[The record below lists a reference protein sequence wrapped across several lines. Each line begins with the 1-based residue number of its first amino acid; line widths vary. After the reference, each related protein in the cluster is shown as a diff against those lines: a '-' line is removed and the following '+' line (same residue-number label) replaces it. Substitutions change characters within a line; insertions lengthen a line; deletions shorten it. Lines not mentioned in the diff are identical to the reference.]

1 MYSIGIDCAKGK
13 STVCIIAIETGE
25 LIMSSR
31 DYEHTEK
38 DLEKLYETIKK
49 LTGSKDVRVVMEAT
63 GIYHWPVLSFLKGKG
78 LFVSV
83 INPLKMKL
91 FAKNYNFRG
100 IKTDKYDALV
110 IASYGA
116 EKWFTL
122 KDFNMKQ
129 DETREKL
136 RNLSRVY
143 ESYQKPKIIL
153 KQNLDA
159 QLEKTMPGIKKIIT
173 EDEKLYDFI
182 EYFSHFDNISKLS
195 EAKFT
200 ERLDRLAKKKGY
212 RYRRY
217 TPTKIYKLAESGI
230 PTIAFNDECV
240 LINTSLISSLRTI
253 DEGLKDILTRLNEL
267 ASSLPEYE
275 TVINMKG
282 VGYTLAPL
290 IIAEIGDIR
299 MYRSKKSLIS
309 MAGIDVSPYESGQ
322 FRASHRT
329 ITKKGNSHI
338 RRHLY
343 LVMTSLIMAKPKT
356 DTAVYDF
363 MTKKKAEGK
372 LDKQAKVAGMRKFLH
387 IYYARVKDKYKDLGI
402 WNKKQ

>member
-13 STVCIIAIETGE
+13 STACIIATETGE

-31 DYEHTEK
+31 DYEHTEE
-38 DLEKLYETIKK
+38 DLEKLYGTIGK

-91 FAKNYNFRG
+91 FAKNCNFRG
-100 IKTDKYDALV
+100 IKTDRHDALV

-122 KDFNMKQ
+122 KDYAIKQ

-136 RNLSRVY
+136 RSLSRVY
-143 ESYQKPKIIL
+143 ESFQKPKIVL
-153 KQNLDA
+153 KQNLDS
-159 QLEKTMPGIKKIIT
+159 QLEKIMPGIKKIIT
-173 EDEKLYDFI
+173 EDERLYDFI
-182 EYFSHFDNISKLS
+182 ECFNHFDNISKLS

-200 ERLDRLAKKKGY
+200 ERLNRLAKKKGY
-212 RYRRY
+212 RYQRY
-217 TPTKIYKLAESGI
+217 TPTKIYKLAESAI
-230 PTIAFNDECV
+230 PTIAFNDECA
-240 LINTSLISSLRTI
+240 LINASLISSLRAI

-275 TVINMKG
+275 TLLAMKG

-299 MYRSKKSLIS
+299 LYRSKKSLIS
-309 MAGIDVSPYESGQ
+309 MAGIDVPPYESGQ
-322 FRASHRT
+322 FKASHRT

-343 LVMTSLIMAKPKT
+343 LVMTSLIMTKPKT

-363 MTKKKAEGK
+363 MVKKKAEGK
-372 LDKQAKVAGMRKFLH
+372 PEKQVRVAGMRKFLH
-387 IYYARVKDKYKDLGI
+387 IYYARVKEKYKELDI
-402 WNKKQ
+402 WDKKQ